1 MSTSVHYFHSGM
13 PGAPVLNGTAGTMLA
28 VLDACLIN
36 GWGASNADSV
46 TISGGIA
53 TLIRAA
59 GHSAEVGSVVLI
71 AGATVTGGDING
83 ERRVLTAASD
93 RYTFDATGIPNQ
105 TATGTIN
112 QRIAPVGWTKPFS
125 ATDLAVYRA
134 PDVTGNRFFLRVD
147 DSEVGNARVRGYET
161 MSDANTGTGLFPKLD
176 SHPGAGGFW
185 ARGAD
190 TTTPSPWVI
199 VADGKT
205 LYYAANYYASS
216 YSNPER
222 LALVGVF
229 GDVVKV
235 GSTDQF
241 ASVILCP
248 ATERRFNAPGGS
260 SWELD
265 YRQVDSTSFNLARA
279 HHGIGLAVQAS
290 NGWADAIT
298 PTNAYKS
305 GANVLAMPFP
315 NSSDGGI
322 YIAPVVVFEN
332 ATRVL
337 RGTLPG
343 LFAFPQNVTNLPL
356 QHNGYL
362 TGVAG
367 YPGKTFRTLN
377 SQNGCWAFDMSG
389 PWQ

>member
-13 PGAPVLNGTAGTMLA
+13 PGAPVLNDAAGTMLA

-112 QRIAPVGWTKPFS
+112 QRIAPAGWTKPFS
-125 ATDLAVYRA
+125 ATNLAVYRA
-134 PDVTGNRFFLRVD
+134 PDVTGTRFFLRVD

-161 MSDANTGTGLFPKLD
+161 MSDANTGTGMFPKTD
-176 SHPGAGGFW
+176 THAGAGGFW
-185 ARGAD
+185 AKSANA
-190 TTTPSPWVI
+190 TPSSWVI
-199 VADGKT
+199 VADGRT
-205 LYYAANYYASS
+205 LYYAANYYESS
-216 YSNPER
+216 YPSPPR
-222 LALVGVF
+222 ASFVGMF
-229 GDVVKV
+229 GDAIRV

-248 ATERRFNAPGGS
+248 PTERRYSAPGS
-260 SWELD
+260 NSWELD
-265 YRQVDSTSFNLARA
+265 FRPVDGAYFARA
-279 HHGIGLAVQAS
+279 HHGIGSAVQAS
-290 NGWADAIT
+290 NGWSDAVT
-298 PTNAYKS
+298 QQSS
-305 GANVLAMPFP
+305 GRSGLSSTGMPFP

-322 YIAPVVVFEN
+322 YIAPTVVFET

-343 LFAFPQNVTNLPL
+343 VFAFPQNITNIPL

-367 YPGKTFRTLN
+367 YPGKTFRILN
-377 SQNGCWAFDMSG
+377 SQNGCWAFDISG

>member
-1 MSTSVHYFHSGM
+1 
-13 PGAPVLNGTAGTMLA
+13 MLA

-125 ATDLAVYRA
+125 ATNLAVYRA

-147 DSEVGNARVRGYET
+147 DSGVGNARVRGYET
-161 MSDANTGTGLFPKLD
+161 MSDANTGTGMFPKTD
-176 SHPGAGGFW
+176 THVGVGGFW
-185 ARGAD
+185 AKSANS
-190 TTTPSPWVI
+190 TPSPWVI

-205 LYYAANYYASS
+205 LYYAANHFESS
-216 YSNPER
+216 YSSPER
-222 LALVGVF
+222 ASFIGMF
-229 GDVVKV
+229 GDAIRV

-241 ASVILCP
+241 ASVILCQP
-248 ATERRFNAPGGS
+248 ADRRFNAPGSG

-265 YRQVDSTSFNLARA
+265 FRPVDGAYLARA
-279 HHGIGLAVQAS
+279 HHGIGSAVQAS
-290 NGWADAIT
+290 NGWADALSQQS
-298 PTNAYKS
+298 S
-305 GANVLAMPFP
+305 GRSGSSSTGMPFP

-322 YIAPVVVFEN
+322 YIAPMVVFETL
-332 ATRVL
+332 TRVL

-367 YPGKTFRTLN
+367 YPGKTVRTLN
-377 SQNGCWAFDMSG
+377 SQSGCWAFDMSG